1 MTFQAFLYSVLT
13 GLSFG
18 IWPLISRVAGLST
31 IWTSITITIGTAV
44 VVSFCISQEPHLPPA
59 KNLMLGLSA
68 GLLSG
73 VGLLTYGK
81 LISNSNVW
89 NMSITIPI
97 SLIIT
102 PMVIILG
109 GWLFFGDQMTTTKGL
124 GGILGIVAIYMMCK

>member
-18 IWPLISRVAGLST
+18 IWPLVSRVAKLST
-31 IWTSITITIGTAV
+31 IWTSITITIGTAI
-44 VVSFCISQEPHLPPA
+44 VVSLCVSQEFYLPPLR
-59 KNLMLGLSA
+59 NLLLGLAA
-68 GLLSG
+68 GLISG
-73 VGLLTYGK
+73 MGLLTYGK
-81 LISNSNVW
+81 LISNSAVW

-109 GWLFFGDQMTTTKGL
+109 GWLFFGDNITVTKGA
-124 GGILGIVAIYMMCK
+124 GGILGIIAIYMMCK